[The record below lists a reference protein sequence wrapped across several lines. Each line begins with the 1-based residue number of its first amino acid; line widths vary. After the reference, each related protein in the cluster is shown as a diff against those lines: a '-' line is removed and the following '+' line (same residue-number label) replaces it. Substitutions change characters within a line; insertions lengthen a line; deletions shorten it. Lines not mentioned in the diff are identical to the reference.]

1 MRDFINQGHAPNG
14 DPDPGAVSP
23 AGTRESDIAFDV
35 GLMVAEFLETAG
47 HEVIV
52 SQSDSLETI
61 VSGANFNQSDIFV
74 SIHCNAAANPDA
86 RGTETFHYYG
96 SSAGRKLAT
105 CIQKQIVSSL
115 PVVDRGVKEAGFYVL
130 KNTDMPSV
138 LVELAFISNEDDE
151 KLLIN
156 NKRDFA
162 AAIARGVTDY
172 ASTD

>member
-1 MRDFINQGHAPNG
+1 MRAFINFGHAPNG
-14 DPDPGAVSP
+14 EPDPGAVSP
-23 AGTRESDIAFDV
+23 SGTRESDIAFDV
-35 GLMVAEFLETAG
+35 GLMVAEFLEAAG
-47 HEVIV
+47 HQVVV
-52 SQSDSLETI
+52 SQSDSLEAI
-61 VSGANFNQSDIFV
+61 VSGANFNQSDVFV
-74 SIHCNAAANPDA
+74 SIHCNAAGNHAA

-96 SSAGRKLAT
+96 SAAGRKLAT
-105 CIQKQIVSSL
+105 CIQNQIVNSL

-172 ASTD
+172 AGGM